1 MRLVAGGELNR
12 WWRVGLP
19 IVTPLVRLV
28 FRTRVDGLEHL
39 PSSGAT
45 IVAFNH
51 ISALDGPVLAIEI
64 GRRIKR
70 ESRFLVAAE
79 FFRKAFFGWILRRY
93 DQIPIRRGEGD
104 GSALEAALTAVKEG
118 VLLAV
123 APEGTVN
130 PDPDTLMRIRS
141 GVARVALPSGAP
153 VVPVGIWG
161 THRRWPATGL
171 SWGRPWRPR
180 LAIVFGEPLLA
191 AGDVDDDGDVEAF
204 RERLRAHLV
213 RQAERARSISGEPPS
228 SRVLC
233 GGTIATGGPA
243 PRCRPSRK
251 ARSTAGCEGWRPNSR
266 RGGMESLKSSRPA
279 SFLSE
284 SAARADRPWT
294 IRGFPPSYRSKEAGC
309 TPRSRETGSVREGSA
324 PV

>member
-1 MRLVAGGELNR
+1 VMGGREVPDREHVHGSDASMRLVAGGELNR

-19 IVTPLVRLV
+19 TVTPLVRLV

-79 FFRKAFFGWILRRY
+79 FFRKGFFGWILRRY

-141 GVARVALPSGAP
+141 GVARIALPSGAP
-153 VVPVGIWG
+153 VIPVGIWG
-161 THRRWPATGL
+161 THRRWPATGM
-171 SWGRPWRPR
+171 SRGRPWRPR

-191 AGDVDDDGDVEAF
+191 AGDVDDDGDVDAF

-213 RQAERARSISGEPPS
+213 RQVERARSISGEPP
-228 SRVLC
+228 
-233 GGTIATGGPA
+233 
-243 PRCRPSRK
+243 
-251 ARSTAGCEGWRPNSR
+251 
-266 RGGMESLKSSRPA
+266 
-279 SFLSE
+279 
-284 SAARADRPWT
+284 
-294 IRGFPPSYRSKEAGC
+294 
-309 TPRSRETGSVREGSA
+309 
-324 PV
+324 

>member
-161 THRRWPATGL
+161 THRRWPSAGP

-180 LAIVFGEPLLA
+180 LVIVFGEPLLA
-191 AGDVDDDGDVEAF
+191 AGNVEDDGDVEAF

-213 RQAERARSISGEPPS
+213 RQVERARSISGEQP
-228 SRVLC
+228 
-233 GGTIATGGPA
+233 
-243 PRCRPSRK
+243 
-251 ARSTAGCEGWRPNSR
+251 
-266 RGGMESLKSSRPA
+266 
-279 SFLSE
+279 
-284 SAARADRPWT
+284 
-294 IRGFPPSYRSKEAGC
+294 
-309 TPRSRETGSVREGSA
+309 
-324 PV
+324 

>member
-79 FFRKAFFGWILRRY
+79 FFRKGFFGWILRRY

-141 GVARVALPSGAP
+141 GVARIALPSGAP
-153 VVPVGIWG
+153 VIPVGIWG
-161 THRRWPATGL
+161 THRRWPATGR
-171 SWGRPWRPR
+171 SWGRPWRPS

-213 RQAERARSISGEPPS
+213 RQVERARSISGEPP
-228 SRVLC
+228 
-233 GGTIATGGPA
+233 
-243 PRCRPSRK
+243 
-251 ARSTAGCEGWRPNSR
+251 
-266 RGGMESLKSSRPA
+266 
-279 SFLSE
+279 
-284 SAARADRPWT
+284 
-294 IRGFPPSYRSKEAGC
+294 
-309 TPRSRETGSVREGSA
+309 
-324 PV
+324 